1 MNDRDTEIEWL
12 KAGVSCA
19 ALLERLP
26 PPWQLDRAQSMTHS
40 LKYRC
45 GEAEIL
51 IVNHD
56 GHGWWDPLS
65 DSKGDIFSL
74 VQHLDPGLSFGEA
87 CGLLRG
93 FVGGLPTFPEAIR
106 LRGRQASS
114 VPIIGAG

>member
-1 MNDRDTEIEWL
+1 MIGKKKTVQKKEMESPVEVHALPADDARIAGRSSFPIVGIGASAGGLEAFTQLLQHLPRDTGM
-12 KAGVSCA
+12 AFV
-19 ALLERLP
+19 
-26 PPWQLDRAQSMTHS
+26 
-40 LKYRC
+40 
-45 GEAEIL
+45 
-51 IVNHD
+51 
-56 GHGWWDPLS
+56 
-65 DSKGDIFSL
+65 L